1 MSPGCSPTSPTPRQ
15 LRTRRTPTRGG
26 GERTSSPK
34 PNPSCAP
41 EGLRREEGEVDHVT
55 FGVELA
61 RGHRRHLARRA
72 AVRQRAAA
80 LSRQRV
86 AVTVPL
92 APFGAAP
99 GSAGLDAA
107 AATLLGRGLR
117 AEPLFER
124 EARRLCA
131 RDQRPERSHLAA
143 HRAQCLLER
152 RCWHLLDPGAR
163 SNWRPGGRGADG
175 RDAPPAAAGEERG
188 EQDREADDEGGAR
201 GPRRHRSRSASR
213 HGSARNFCA
222 WLWQVPVLTLWKSSR
237 YDIDRYLS
245 KSSRRMHSKPQP
257 WRRVA
262 LIYFVGAPLPK
273 PPARLDWLAPMQA
286 PHKSS

>member
-1 MSPGCSPTSPTPRQ
+1 MRRGCYSMSPGCSPTSPTPRQ
-15 LRTRRTPTRGG
+15 LRTRRTLTRGG
-26 GERTSSPK
+26 RERTPSPK

-55 FGVELA
+55 LGVELA

-86 AVTVPL
+86 AVAVPL

-99 GSAGLDAA
+99 GSAGLDAAA

-163 SNWRPGGRGADG
+163 SNWRPGGADG
-175 RDAPPAAAGEERG
+175 REVPRMGEQPAAAGEERG
-188 EQDREADDEGGAR
+188 KQDREADDEGGAR
-201 GPRRHRSRSASR
+201 GPRRHRSRSGTDAS
-213 HGSARNFCA
+213 SARKTS
-222 WLWQVPVLTLWKSSR
+222 VPGKQPQTSG
-237 YDIDRYLS
+237 
-245 KSSRRMHSKPQP
+245 RMHSKPQP

-262 LIYFVGAPLPK
+262 LIYFRRCT
-273 PPARLDWLAPMQA
+273 PP
-286 PHKSS
+286 